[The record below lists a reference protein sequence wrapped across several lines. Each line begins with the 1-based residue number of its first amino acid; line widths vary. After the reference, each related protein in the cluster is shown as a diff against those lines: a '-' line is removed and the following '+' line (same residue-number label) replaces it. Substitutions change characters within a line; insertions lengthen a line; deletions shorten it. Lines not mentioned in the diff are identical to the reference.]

1 MALSRGQFT
10 NVISK
15 GNKMAYRNPTGSQKF
30 KKKDTDQLSE
40 KRKLQ
45 MGIIGQIIPKL
56 KSLYPV
62 SDKDVEILKKS
73 MKNIEKG
80 QAERKSGKARILKK
94 SKNPHKD

>member
-1 MALSRGQFT
+1 MTLSRGQFT

-15 GNKMAYRNPTGSQKF
+15 GKKMGD
-30 KKKDTDQLSE
+30 KKKKKELYPVSNKDIEFLSQ

-45 MGIIGQIIPKL
+45 MGIKGEILPKL

-62 SDKDVEILKKS
+62 SNKDIEFIKKN
-73 MKNIEKG
+73 MPKTK
-80 QAERKSGKARILKK
+80 KKK

>member
-15 GNKMAYRNPTGSQKF
+15 GKKMAYKNPTGPQKF

-45 MGIIGQIIPKL
+45 MGEILPKL

-62 SDKDVEILKKS
+62 SNKDLE
-73 MKNIEKG
+73 M
-80 QAERKSGKARILKK
+80 LKK
-94 SKNPHKD
+94 SKKKLKR

>member
-15 GNKMAYRNPTGSQKF
+15 GNKMAYKNPTGPQKF
-30 KKKDTDQLSE
+30 KKKETYPISDKDIKFLSE

-45 MGIIGQIIPKL
+45 MGILPKL

-62 SDKDVEILKKS
+62 SDKDIAFIKKNTP
-73 MKNIEKG
+73 KT
-80 QAERKSGKARILKK
+80 KK
-94 SKNPHKD
+94 KKLKNPHKD